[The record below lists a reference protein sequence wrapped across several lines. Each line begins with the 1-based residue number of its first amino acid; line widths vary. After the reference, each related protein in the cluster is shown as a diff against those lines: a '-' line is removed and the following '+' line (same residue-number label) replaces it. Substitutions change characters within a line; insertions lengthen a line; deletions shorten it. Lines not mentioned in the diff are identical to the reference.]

1 MWVWHRETE
10 TERENK
16 RMWAWAYMCVWVCV
30 HVYVFGSLDG
40 AVRRTLWLT
49 AAIFALYF
57 IRLLA
62 LTAQR
67 GNFSSINNYTDE
79 TFWNVTLE
87 QFHILC
93 LTLISPLKAF
103 VVVQLLSR
111 ICLWPHGLQHTRP
124 PCPSPSPR
132 ACSNSCSL
140 SRCCHP
146 IISSCVVPFSSC
158 LQSFPASGSFPV
170 GRFFDSGK
178 YWSFNFNISPTDE
191 YSGLISFK
199 MDWLDLLVVQGT
211 LKSLLQHRSSKGS
224 ILWHSAF
231 LMVQL
236 SHSYMTTGKTYSYTF
251 QKFHYWGKYIFF
263 PASVSY
269 MLPQLSSI

>member
-1 MWVWHRETE
+1 
-10 TERENK
+10 
-16 RMWAWAYMCVWVCV
+16 MCVWVCV
-30 HVYVFGSLDG
+30 HVYVFGSLDR

-67 GNFSSINNYTDE
+67 GNFSSINNYTGE
-79 TFWNVTLE
+79 TFWNVTLK
-87 QFHILC
+87 QFHILG

-111 ICLWPHGLQHTRP
+111 IWLFVTPWAAAHQ
-124 PCPSPSPR
+124 
-132 ACSNSCSL
+132 ASL
-140 SRCCHP
+140 SITISQSLLKLMFIESVLPSNHLILCCP
-146 IISSCVVPFSSC
+146 LLSC

-199 MDWLDLLVVQGT
+199 MDWLDLLVVQGA
-211 LKSLLQHRSSKGS
+211 LKSLL
-224 ILWHSAF
+224 
-231 LMVQL
+231 
-236 SHSYMTTGKTYSYTF
+236 
-251 QKFHYWGKYIFF
+251 
-263 PASVSY
+263 
-269 MLPQLSSI
+269 